1 MTPLSARLALI
12 SDGLGGLSRLGL
24 GLGAGFPFL
33 FYLSY
38 VPFFS
43 LFLTSYF
50 SWPCRESH
58 KGARPGAPPAPRPN
72 VRQSDWLIALA
83 FRVALYLHLIAGV
96 RGMLLYML
104 L

>member
-1 MTPLSARLALI
+1 MTPLSARLAQI
-12 SDGLGGLSRLGL
+12 ADGLGGLSRLGL

-50 SWPCRESH
+50 SWTRGLAAKAT
-58 KGARPGAPPAPRPN
+58 KGRDPAHHPPPDPMCAN
-72 VRQSDWLIALA
+72 LI
-83 FRVALYLHLIAGV
+83 G
-96 RGMLLYML
+96 
-104 L
+104 